1 MSLQEALPNEPWGTL
16 PLDMFRFG
24 GGGALS
30 WGTLCGALNGALFVM
45 QIALG
50 KTNMGPVGN
59 DLMGWYTK
67 YPFPSTAL
75 DAYTPY
81 KKQVRTVA
89 ASPLCHNSVSIWCDA
104 ADKTVN
110 SAEKKAR
117 CAKVAGETAAR
128 AAQLMN
134 AFLID
139 NKFNPVFA
147 FDPDTQGCM
156 SCHTGPGSKYDDEQ
170 GKMACAP
177 CHDDVKHDHDKFD
190 NTECITCHK

>member
-1 MSLQEALPNEPWGTL
+1 MSLQETLPNEPWVTI

-24 GGGALS
+24 GGGVLS
-30 WGTLCGALNGALFVM
+30 WGTLCGALNGALFIM

-50 KTNMGPVGN
+50 NANIGPVGN
-59 DLMGWYTK
+59 ELFGWYTK
-67 YPFPSTAL
+67 YPFPSTSL
-75 DAYTPY
+75 DAYSPY

-89 ASPLCHNSVSIWCDA
+89 NSPLCHNSVSQWCSA
-104 ADKTVN
+104 SGKTVN

-117 CAKVAGETAAR
+117 CAKLAGETAAR

-139 NKFNPVFA
+139 KNFVAAFKFDSN
-147 FDPDTQGCM
+147 TQGCM
-156 SCHTGPGSKYDDEQ
+156 TCHTSTARLDDEQ

-177 CHDDVKHDHDKFD
+177 CHDTVEHDHSKFTD
-190 NTECITCHK
+190 NDCAICHK